1 MARKL
6 TTVFAAAAAVVGVA
20 VTAPRRSVVCQE

>member
-20 VTAPRRSVVCQE
+20 VTAPNLSLIHI